1 MASPAATSSKLLVPR
16 LPADA
21 VARPRL
27 LSALAEVTSRR
38 LTTVVAGTGYGKS
51 TLVAEWAADQPVAWY
66 TVDRADRDPRV
77 LAAGLTMALR
87 VRTPGL
93 NVDPAV
99 LSGGSPS
106 DDTHAAGLA
115 GFLAE
120 SLSRELRTDVVLV
133 VDDADELEG
142 SPSAALLAALCR
154 HAPPSLHLVLLLQ
167 DETPFPIARL
177 RAQGQVLEVGG
188 GDLAFT
194 PAETEA
200 LLASAMPDTA
210 GAPARDL
217 ARSVQA
223 VTSGWPAAVR
233 MAAATLEGRPAEHRR
248 AALDR
253 LSRRGS
259 PLAELLAEEVFEALE
274 PDETELVRAAS
285 GLDRFSV
292 ELLDAM
298 EVPATASV
306 PRLARS
312 AVVIHEEAE
321 PGWFA
326 VPPLVRTYVVDHL
339 GVDPVDGA
347 ARAARGAAWL
357 ERRGAH
363 REALGLLLAYGD
375 DEAVARYVA
384 RNGRA
389 LVASGAASDVLRA
402 VEAVGPERRAGLIAP
417 EIEARF
423 ASGDWDGVAAAVGR
437 FPPGDLPPIVA
448 LRAGLVLYL
457 RGRIHDAVDTYDRV
471 GEPTDEAELAV
482 VATLRA
488 YRAAA
493 HWVLGEAEECRV
505 VATSAM
511 SLARECADDAALAAA
526 HTVAAM
532 LAAFDGDRATN
543 QVHYVRALAHAE
555 AAGDVLQIIR
565 IRTNR
570 GSRANEE
577 GSYEEA
583 LVELDLAVDLAERS
597 GYQSFAALALSNR
610 GEAHLRLGR
619 LDEAVRDLQ
628 AAVGRYGLLGS
639 RMRNYPLSHLGELHA
654 LRGERAQARAA
665 FEESLR
671 LAEES
676 SDLQGLVPSLVGLA
690 ELLLDDDADAA
701 TKYAARALA
710 VDPSLHR
717 ARALWVSAQLALGR
731 GETAEAE
738 RSIGELAAIGS
749 ERRDRNATAS
759 ALELRARLATPAAA
773 RALLGEALEMWRAM
787 NEPAGEA
794 RVLVALAGV
803 SDAAASTKALDAATD
818 IVHRLGAR
826 SLLDAIDEHRRRQ
839 QRAGSV
845 PVRIVTLGG
854 FRVFLSGEPIPPSA
868 WQSRK
873 ARDLLKL
880 LVSRLGRPL
889 PREQLCEM
897 LWPDEPAARRSSRLS
912 VTLSTVRS
920 VLDPAKAHDADAF
933 VAADRDNV
941 WLDLDAVDTDVVR
954 FLAAA
959 EQALAPARPSADALA
974 AAETLYAGEFL
985 DDDPY
990 ADWAVGLREEAR
1002 ALYLRVAQ
1010 RLAEA
1015 LDAEGE
1021 LDRAG
1026 HLYLRLLQ
1034 RDPYDEAV
1042 HLALVRVLDRAGHRG
1057 EARRAYRTYS
1067 ARMAELDVE
1076 PAAYP
1081 G

>member
-1 MASPAATSSKLLVPR
+1 MVSPAATSSKLLVPR
-16 LPADA
+16 VPADA

-27 LSALAEVTSRR
+27 LDALRDVTSRR

-51 TLVAEWAADQPVAWY
+51 TLVAAWAVDQPVAWY

-120 SLSRELRTDVVLV
+120 SLSEELRTDVALV

-154 HAPPSLHLVLLLQ
+154 HAPPALHLVLLLQ
-167 DETPFPIARL
+167 GETPFPIARM

-194 PAETEA
+194 PEETEA
-200 LLASAMPDTA
+200 LLAAAMPD
-210 GAPARDL
+210 APVREL
-217 ARSVQA
+217 ARSVYA

-233 MAAATLEGRPAEHRR
+233 MAAVTLEGRPAEHRR

-259 PLAELLAEEVFEALE
+259 PLAELLAEEVFQSLE
-274 PDETELVRAAS
+274 PGETELVRAAS
-285 GLDRFSV
+285 SLDRFSV

-298 EVPATASV
+298 GVPATDSV

-326 VPPLVRTYVVDHL
+326 VPPVVRAYVVDHL
-339 GVDPVDGA
+339 GVDLGDGA

-357 ERRGAH
+357 ERRNAH
-363 REALGLLLAYGD
+363 REALDLLLAVGD
-375 DEAVARYVA
+375 DTAVADYVA

-389 LVASGAASDVLRA
+389 LVASGAASEVLRA
-402 VEAVGPERRAGLIAP
+402 IDGLSPDRRPTLIAP

-457 RGRIHDAVDTYDRV
+457 RGRIHDAVDTYDRAAA
-471 GEPTDEAELAV
+471 PADEAERAVLA
-482 VATLRA
+482 TIRA

-493 HWVLGEAEECRV
+493 HWLLGEADECRE
-505 VATSAM
+505 VAISAM
-511 SLARECADDAALAAA
+511 ALARDCADDAALAAA

-577 GSYEEA
+577 GSYDEA

-619 LDEAVRDLQ
+619 LDEAARDLQ
-628 AAVGRYGLLGS
+628 GAVARYALLGS
-639 RMRNYPLSHLGELHA
+639 RMRNYPLSHLGELHR

-665 FEESLR
+665 FEASLR

-676 SDLQGLVPSLVGLA
+676 SDQQGLVPSLVGLA
-690 ELLLDDDADAA
+690 ELLLEDDPGAA
-701 TKYAARALA
+701 TKHAMRALA
-710 VDPSLHR
+710 VEPSLHR
-717 ARALWVSAQLALGR
+717 AKALWVGAQLALGR
-731 GETAEAE
+731 GDIDEAE
-738 RSIGELAAIGS
+738 RMIDDLAAIGS
-749 ERRDRNATAS
+749 ERRDRTATAC
-759 ALELRARLATPAAA
+759 ALELRARVTVAADA

-787 NEPAGEA
+787 REPAGEA

-803 SDAAASTKALDAATD
+803 SDAASAVPLLGTARD

-826 SLLDAIDEHRRRQ
+826 SLLDAIDEQTRRLE
-839 QRAGSV
+839 RAESV
-845 PVRIVTLGG
+845 AVRIVTLGG
-854 FRVFLSGEPIPPSA
+854 FRVYLSGEPIPPSA

-880 LVSRLGRPL
+880 LVSRMGRPL

-920 VLDPAKAHDADAF
+920 VLDPAKAHEADAF

-941 WLDLDAVDTDVVR
+941 WLDLEAVDIDIRR
-954 FLAAA
+954 FVGAA
-959 EQALAPARPSADALA
+959 ERALAPERPSVEALA
-974 AAETLYAGEFL
+974 GAETLYAGEFL

-990 ADWAVGLREEAR
+990 ADWAVALREEAR

-1015 LDAEGE
+1015 LDAAGE

-1057 EARRAYRTYS
+1057 EARRAYRSYS

-1081 G
+1081 T

>member
-1 MASPAATSSKLLVPR
+1 MVSPAATSSKLLVPR

-21 VARPRL
+21 VSRPRL
-27 LSALAEVTSRR
+27 LDALDGVMRHR
-38 LTTVVAGTGYGKS
+38 LTTVIAGTGYGKS

-120 SLSRELRTDVVLV
+120 SLSQELRTDVALV
-133 VDDADELEG
+133 VDDADELED

-154 HAPPSLHLVLLLQ
+154 HAPPALHLVLLLQ
-167 DETPFPIARL
+167 DETPFPIARM
-177 RAQGQVLEVGG
+177 RAQGQVLVVGG
-188 GDLAFT
+188 ADLAFT
-194 PAETEA
+194 AGETEE
-200 LLASAMPDTA
+200 LLAVAVPD
-210 GAPARDL
+210 APGRDL
-217 ARSVQA
+217 ARSVHA

-248 AALDR
+248 AALER

-259 PLAELLAEEVFEALE
+259 PLAELLAEEVFESLAA
-274 PDETELVRAAS
+274 DETELVRAAS

-298 EVPATASV
+298 GVPATGSV

-312 AVVIHEEAE
+312 AVVVHEEAE

-326 VPPLVRTYVVDHL
+326 VPPLVRSWVLDHL
-339 GVDPVDGA
+339 GPDPAD
-347 ARAARGAAWL
+347 RADRATRGAAWL
-357 ERRGAH
+357 ERRHAH
-363 REALGLLLAYGD
+363 REALALLVAIGD
-375 DEAVARYVA
+375 DGAVADYVA

-389 LVASGAASDVLRA
+389 LVASGAASEVLHAIDGVDPGLRT
-402 VEAVGPERRAGLIAP
+402 GLIAP

-423 ASGDWDGVAAAVGR
+423 ASGDWDGVAAAVDR
-437 FPPGDLPPIVA
+437 FPSGDLPPIVA

-457 RGRIHDAVDTYDRV
+457 RGRMHDAVDTYDRAA
-471 GEPTDEAELAV
+471 GPADDAERAV
-482 VATLRA
+482 VATIRA

-493 HWVLGEAEECRV
+493 HWLLGEADACRE
-505 VATSAM
+505 VAAAAM
-511 SLARECADDAALAAA
+511 ALARDCADDAALAAA

-532 LAAFDGDRATN
+532 LAAIDGDRATN

-628 AAVGRYGLLGS
+628 GAVARYALLGS
-639 RMRNYPLSHLGELHA
+639 RMRNYPLSHLGELHW

-665 FEESLR
+665 FEESVR

-690 ELLLDDDADAA
+690 ELLLDDDPDAA
-701 TKYAARALA
+701 AKYAARALA
-710 VDPSLHR
+710 VEPSLHR
-717 ARALWVSAQLALGR
+717 AEALWVSAQLALGR
-731 GETAEAE
+731 GDTADA
-738 RSIGELAAIGS
+738 RQMIDDLAVIGS
-749 ERRDRNATAS
+749 ERRDRTATAC
-759 ALELRARLATPAAA
+759 ALELRARLAGAADA
-773 RALLGEALEMWRAM
+773 RALLGEALDMWRSM
-787 NEPAGEA
+787 REPAGEA

-803 SDAAASTKALDAATD
+803 SDAASAGPLLDAATD

-826 SLLDAIDEHRRRQ
+826 SLLDGIDDQRRRL
-839 QRAGSV
+839 RRSESV

-854 FRVFLSGEPIPPSA
+854 FRVYLSGEPVPPSA

-880 LVSRLGRPL
+880 LVSRRGRPL

-920 VLDPAKAHDADAF
+920 VLDPTKAHDADAF

-941 WLDLDAVDTDVVR
+941 WLDLSAVDTDIAR
-954 FLAAA
+954 FVAAA
-959 EQALAPARPSADALA
+959 ERALSQPHPSIETLA
-974 AAETLYAGEFL
+974 SAETLYAGEFL

-1002 ALYLRVAQ
+1002 ALYLRVAR

-1015 LDAEGE
+1015 LDAAGE

-1057 EARRAYRTYS
+1057 EARRAYRSYS

-1081 G
+1081 T